1 MHHRPDQLTKIYF
14 NTAFQYGERLHLL
27 PFFDFTLVYN
37 RGAAFS
43 FLATEEGWQ
52 RWLFTGLGC
61 VAAVV
66 IVWMLRRTPGQ
77 PRFSLALALILG
89 GAVGNVIDRVV
100 YGHVVD
106 FLLFYWND
114 WQFPAF
120 NLADVGISCGAVLLV
135 LDELL
140 RRASRAAER
149 CRINIHSSTTRRPP
163 RRSRPMLDLAR
174 KRIVLGLTGAS
185 PATKSPSWCG
195 A

>member
-1 MHHRPDQLTKIYF
+1 M
-14 NTAFQYGERLHLL
+14 
-27 PFFDFTLVYN
+27 
-37 RGAAFS
+37 
-43 FLATEEGWQ
+43 
-52 RWLFTGLGC
+52 
-61 VAAVV
+61 AAVV

-89 GAVGNVIDRVV
+89 GAVGSVIDRVV

-140 RRASRAAER
+140 RSRK
-149 CRINIHSSTTRRPP
+149 P
-163 RRSRPMLDLAR
+163 R
-174 KRIVLGLTGAS
+174 G
-185 PATKSPSWCG
+185 
-195 A
+195 

>member
-1 MHHRPDQLTKIYF
+1 MAGPVDHGTPDQPSERAAPARIGGWLALALCIIVLDQLTKIYF

-120 NLADVGISCGAVLLV
+120 NMADVGISCGAVLLV

-140 RRASRAAER
+140 RSRK
-149 CRINIHSSTTRRPP
+149 P
-163 RRSRPMLDLAR
+163 R
-174 KRIVLGLTGAS
+174 G
-185 PATKSPSWCG
+185 
-195 A
+195 